1 VKNCPAPPLLGI
13 DSIVGGEVIRVIV
26 MDLDNPS
33 VILEVNNLKDNMNS
47 SRHARKYLNMLGN

>member
-1 VKNCPAPPLLGI
+1 M

-33 VILEVNNLKDNMNS
+33 VVLEVNNLMDNMNS
-47 SRHARKYLNMLGN
+47 SRHAKKIFKYVR